1 MFLRCSTRKKDGKEH
16 QYWSVVENRRVADG
30 RVVQRHVLYLGE
42 INDSQQVAW
51 RRSVEI
57 FDQGENVAR
66 TVALVAAERQIEQD
80 NQAIVRIRLDEMK
93 LRHPRQWGGCWLACD
108 LYHQLELDEFFAQ
121 RLAPSRKGTRWDLI
135 LQTLVCYRLLDPGSE
150 WRLHRQWFVSSAMAD
165 LLGSDFS
172 LAESHKLYRVHELVL
187 AHKGELLSHLQ
198 QRWKDLFGARF
209 EVLLYDLTSTYFESD
224 PDFDPEDKRQF
235 GYSRDKRNDCVQV
248 VIALV
253 VTPEGFPIAYEV
265 LAGNTADRTTLRG
278 FLQKIEAQYGKA
290 DRIWVMDRGIPTE
303 EILTEMRESKP
314 AISYLVGT
322 PRARLSKLEAQLL
335 EQPWKDVRPGLE
347 VKLLAQEKE
356 LYILA
361 LSRERLS
368 KERAMRRRKLKKL
381 WRRLAQLRQMRLR
394 RDELLIKLG
403 QAKEEAGP
411 MVWKLVQISVAQAEG
426 SPNQPM
432 LSYRLDK
439 ERLRIVRRREG
450 RYLLRSNLV
459 GLDPQRLWEL
469 YIQLTQIEEA
479 FRNLKGDLAIRPIYH
494 QLEQRIEAHIFIA
507 FIAYCLHVT
516 LRRRLHKLAPGL
528 TPRAVLEK
536 FKTIQMIDVHLPT
549 TDGRT
554 VILPRYTQPEV
565 DHRMLLLGLNLELPA
580 QPKPRI
586 TATGKL
592 VD

>member
-1 MFLRCSTRKKDGKEH
+1 
-16 QYWSVVENRRVADG
+16 
-30 RVVQRHVLYLGE
+30 
-42 INDSQQVAW
+42 
-51 RRSVEI
+51 
-57 FDQGENVAR
+57 
-66 TVALVAAERQIEQD
+66 
-80 NQAIVRIRLDEMK
+80 
-93 LRHPRQWGGCWLACD
+93 
-108 LYHQLELDEFFAQ
+108 
-121 RLAPSRKGTRWDLI
+121 
-135 LQTLVCYRLLDPGSE
+135 
-150 WRLHRQWFVSSAMAD
+150 
-165 LLGSDFS
+165 
-172 LAESHKLYRVHELVL
+172 
-187 AHKGELLSHLQ
+187 
-198 QRWKDLFGARF
+198 
-209 EVLLYDLTSTYFESD
+209 
-224 PDFDPEDKRQF
+224 
-235 GYSRDKRNDCVQV
+235 
-248 VIALV
+248 
-253 VTPEGFPIAYEV
+253 
-265 LAGNTADRTTLRG
+265 
-278 FLQKIEAQYGKA
+278 
-290 DRIWVMDRGIPTE
+290 
-303 EILTEMRESKP
+303 
-314 AISYLVGT
+314 
-322 PRARLSKLEAQLL
+322 
-335 EQPWKDVRPGLE
+335 
-347 VKLLAQEKE
+347 
-356 LYILA
+356 
-361 LSRERLS
+361 
-368 KERAMRRRKLKKL
+368 
-381 WRRLAQLRQMRLR
+381 MRLR

-432 LSYRLDK
+432 LTYRLDK

-459 GLDPQRLWEL
+459 GLDPERLWEL